1 MKEWNKNMAK
11 LITDTTDH
19 FECELIQESIGNSK
33 IPTYKIKGIYAQA
46 DVKNGNNR
54 IYPYEDLKKEMD
66 RFNKEMVE
74 PGRALGNLEHPNHAE
89 IKPEEAAVRI
99 LSLKEDNKSWIGESC
114 ILASCPEKG
123 IKGTPQGDILLG
135 IVQYGTKVG
144 FSTRSLG
151 TVNESTGEVSDLH
164 LCTIDCVTNPS
175 IGCFC
180 SSNADRFVNGIL
192 ESKSFV
198 INTHGD
204 ILEEKYNDFEKTL
217 SKLPNTYINSN
228 KAEFLGKAITE
239 FFNSITK

>member
-1 MKEWNKNMAK
+1 MAK
-11 LITDTTDH
+11 LITDTAQM
-19 FECELIQESIGNSK
+19 FECELLKESLGDSK
-33 IPTYKIKGIYAQA
+33 IPTYTIKGIYAQA
-46 DVKNGNNR
+46 DVRNGNNR

-66 RFNKEMVE
+66 RFDKEMIK

-99 LSLKEDNKSWIGESC
+99 LQIEEDNKSWVGKSC

-198 INTHGD
+198 VNIHGEVLEETYHGLEKGLSKMPNTH
-204 ILEEKYNDFEKTL
+204 IA
-217 SKLPNTYINSN
+217 SS
-228 KAEFLGKAITE
+228 KAEYLGGVITS
-239 FFNSITK
+239 FFNNINGK

>member
-1 MKEWNKNMAK
+1 MAK
-11 LITDTTDH
+11 LITDSAKQ
-19 FECELIQESIGNSK
+19 FECELITEAIGDNK
-33 IPTYKIKGIYAQA
+33 IPTYKLKGIYAQA
-46 DVKNGNNR
+46 DVRNGNNR
-54 IYPYEDLKKEMD
+54 VYPYEDLKKEID
-66 RFNKEMVE
+66 RFDKEMVKT
-74 PGRALGNLEHPNHAE
+74 GRALGNLEHPNSAT
-89 IKPEEAAVRI
+89 INPEDAAVRI

-114 ILASCPEKG
+114 ILASFPDKG

-204 ILEEKYNDFEKTL
+204 ILEERYNDFEKSL
-217 SKLPNTYINSN
+217 SKTPKTFISSK
-228 KAEFLGKAITE
+228 KAEFLGVAITN
-239 FFNSITK
+239 FFNSLKK

>member
-1 MKEWNKNMAK
+1 MAK
-11 LITDTTDH
+11 LITDTTKS
-19 FECELIQESIGNSK
+19 FECELLTESMGESK
-33 IPTYKIKGIYAQA
+33 IPTYIIKGIYAQA
-46 DVKNGNNR
+46 DVRNGNNR

-66 RFNKEMVE
+66 RFDKEMIK
-74 PGRALGNLEHPNHAE
+74 PGRALGNLEHPNHPE

-99 LSLKEDNKSWIGESC
+99 LEIKEDNKSWIGKSC
-114 ILASCPEKG
+114 ILASHPDKG

-151 TVNESTGEVSDLH
+151 VVSESTGEVQDLH

-192 ESKSFV
+192 ESKNFV
-198 INTHGD
+198 ISTHGE
-204 ILEEKYNDFEKTL
+204 ILEETFNVLEKGL
-217 SKLPNTYINSN
+217 SKTPNTYIASN
-228 KAEFLGKAITE
+228 KAEYLGGVITN
-239 FFNSITK
+239 FFNALNNRN

>member
-1 MKEWNKNMAK
+1 MAK
-11 LITDTTDH
+11 LITDTTEH
-19 FECELIQESIGNSK
+19 FECELISESIGETK
-33 IPTYKIKGIYAQA
+33 IPTYKLKGIYAQA
-46 DVKNGNNR
+46 DVRNGNNR
-54 IYPYEDLKKEMD
+54 IYPYEDLKREID
-66 RFNKEMVE
+66 RFDKEMVKT
-74 PGRALGNLEHPNHAE
+74 GRALGNLEHPNTAQ
-89 IKPEEAAVRI
+89 INPEDAAVRI

-114 ILASCPEKG
+114 ILASFPDKG

-192 ESKSFV
+192 ESKSFI

-204 ILEEKYNDFEKTL
+204 IIEEKYNKLEKRLQKT
-217 SKLPNTYINSN
+217 PNTFISSK
-228 KAEFLGKAITE
+228 KAEFLGDAITN
-239 FFNSITK
+239 FFTSLRS

>member
-1 MKEWNKNMAK
+1 MAK
-11 LITDTTDH
+11 LITDTAEQ
-19 FECELIQESIGNSK
+19 FECELVTESVGEKK

-46 DVKNGNNR
+46 DVRNGNNR
-54 IYPYEDLKKEMD
+54 IYPYDDLKSEMD
-66 RFNKEMVE
+66 RFDKEMVK

-204 ILEEKYNDFEKTL
+204 ILEETYENLEKTL
-217 SKLPNTYINSN
+217 SHTPNTFISSN
-228 KAEFLGKAITE
+228 KAEFLGKAITD
-239 FFNSITK
+239 FFNSINSK

>member
-1 MKEWNKNMAK
+1 MSK
-11 LITDTTDH
+11 LITDTTEH
-19 FECELIQESIGNSK
+19 FECDLVKESIDGNK
-33 IPTYKIKGIYAQA
+33 TPTYVIKGIYAQA
-46 DVKNGNNR
+46 DVRNGNNR
-54 IYPYEDLKKEMD
+54 IYPYDDLKKEID
-66 RFNKEMVE
+66 RFNKEMVI

-99 LSLKEDNKSWIGESC
+99 LSLEEDNKSWIGKSV
-114 ILASCPEKG
+114 ILASDEKRG

-151 TVNESTGEVSDLH
+151 TVNESTGEVTDLH

-204 ILEEKYNDFEKTL
+204 ILEEKFINLEQKL
-217 SKLPNTYINSN
+217 SSMPNTNITTK
-228 KAEFLGKAITE
+228 KAEYLGGAVESFLKS
-239 FFNSITK
+239 FMM

>member
-1 MKEWNKNMAK
+1 MVK
-11 LITDTTDH
+11 LITDTTES
-19 FECELIQESIGNSK
+19 FECELLTESIGKTK
-33 IPTYKIKGIYAQA
+33 IPTYIIKGIYAQA
-46 DVKNGNNR
+46 DVRNGNNR
-54 IYPYEDLKKEMD
+54 IYPYEDLKQEME
-66 RFNKEMVE
+66 RFNKEMII

-99 LSLKEDNKSWIGESC
+99 LEVKEDNKSWIGKSC

-151 TVNESTGEVSDLH
+151 TVNESTGEVNDLH

-198 INTHGD
+198 INTHGQ
-204 ILEEKYNDFEKTL
+204 ILEEKYNGLEKSL
-217 SKLPNTYINSN
+217 SKLPNTFITSN
-228 KAEFLGKAITE
+228 KAEYLGNAVSK
-239 FFNSITK
+239 FFESLKNN